1 MKFVKADQLKVGMR
15 IARPIYNKKG
25 VLLYERDSKI
35 TTQGIESVKNFGLIG
50 IFILEPAE
58 PCPPMSAE
66 DIEFERFQTMQVF
79 AIEEELREMN
89 MNKHTKKL
97 DMIVAAIIKEY
108 GRLNHKINFIQNL
121 RSNEDY
127 VYKHSLNVAI
137 LCALMGHR
145 LNISVAEL
153 NDVVTAGV
161 VHDIGKLNVSESALK
176 GASERE
182 REFAIKNAELNGLA
196 QLEYIFTSNP
206 NVKRMSAQA
215 NKVLDGTSNPEE
227 TSKMKIVIGAQILMV
242 AETYDTMTAMN
253 ALGEPASEV
262 EALRYMLKNPDIYS
276 KQVVSALVSS
286 ITFLSSGTGVEL
298 TNGERALVIAE
309 NTNDVLRPTVLQF
322 SNNEII
328 DLSNRMVYDDL
339 EIADIMK
346 TMDNRHVID
355 DDSLKKLG
363 LKK

>member
-1 MKFVKADQLKVGMR
+1 MCD
-15 IARPIYNKKG
+15 
-25 VLLYERDSKI
+25 
-35 TTQGIESVKNFGLIG
+35 LI
-50 IFILEPAE
+50 
-58 PCPPMSAE
+58 
-66 DIEFERFQTMQVF
+66 
-79 AIEEELREMN
+79 
-89 MNKHTKKL
+89 
-97 DMIVAAIIKEY
+97 
-108 GRLNHKINFIQNL
+108 
-121 RSNEDY
+121 
-127 VYKHSLNVAI
+127 
-137 LCALMGHR
+137 GHR

-182 REFAIKNAELNGLA
+182 KEFAIKNAELNGLA

-286 ITFLSSGTGVEL
+286 ISFLSSGTGVEL

-309 NTNDVLRPTVLQF
+309 NANDVLRPTVLQF